1 MIQALPLFKALVE
14 PVRIR
19 IYLLLK
25 KSSLT
30 VSELSDILDLSQS
43 NTSHHIKALR
53 DLGLLSAEKTGQH
66 TYYGLDARELAGERM
81 QRLLASLTELGAEIP
96 ETKNDAT
103 KLRNVLAARRE
114 DTFAAWRLEQPD
126 LPYSDI
132 FAHIAA
138 GRRGSVLDIG
148 CGEGDFFEALSVSY
162 DRVIGVELDRMH
174 GSRAFAAASGNENI
188 EVLCGDAQNLP
199 LAAESVDAIIMRM
212 ALSQIPDPLRALDE
226 AVRVLKPGG
235 CLSLIDAE
243 TKSGYTFLTK
253 ISAHIRDGAALH
265 VDFERT
271 LPRLFMLRAVK
282 KQPSIESQTKR

>member
-25 KSSLT
+25 KSPLT
-30 VSELSDILDLSQS
+30 VSELSEILDLSQS

-66 TYYGLDARELAGERM
+66 TYYGLDARELAGERT
-81 QRLLASLTELGAEIP
+81 QKLLESIAELGAEIP

-103 KLRNVLAARRE
+103 KLRNVLAARSE

-132 FAHIAA
+132 FAHVAA
-138 GRRGSVLDIG
+138 GRRGTVLDIG
-148 CGEGDFFEALSVSY
+148 CGEGDFFEALSLSY
-162 DRVIGVELDRMH
+162 DRVTGIELDRQH
-174 GSRAFAAASGNENI
+174 SSRAAAAARDKTNI
-188 EVLCGDAQNLP
+188 EVVTADAQNLP
-199 LAAESVDAIIMRM
+199 IAAASVDAVVLRM
-212 ALSQIPDPLRALDE
+212 ALSQIPDPLVALDE
-226 AVRVLKPGG
+226 ATRVLKPGG

-243 TKSGYTFLTK
+243 KKTGDAFLRK
-253 ISAHIRDGAALH
+253 ITAHIQSGRALRL
-265 VDFERT
+265 DFERA

-282 KQPSIESQTKR
+282 KIQL